1 MHTTVGAISSGSF
14 AVPCAPRA
22 EATGAP
28 LHAEARR
35 QPAAQPTIIGG
46 MQSGVTFARMDLEH
60 DERFQRLRAELG
72 VSAFGLNLLLLRP
85 GQRGRIHRHV
95 HQEEVYVVL
104 QGTLTLYVE
113 GEAHEL
119 VHGELARVAPEV
131 RRQLVNRHPNV
142 LAILAVGASAGHE
155 GRDGRAYT
163 SWQETGEGRAPQQVP
178 LPPDLPM

>member
-1 MHTTVGAISSGSF
+1 M
-14 AVPCAPRA
+14 
-22 EATGAP
+22 E
-28 LHAEARR
+28 
-35 QPAAQPTIIGG
+35 
-46 MQSGVTFARMDLEH
+46 SGVTFARMDLEH

-72 VSAFGLNLLLLRP
+72 VSAFGLNMLLLRP
-85 GQRGRIHRHV
+85 GQRGRIHRHQ

-113 GEAHEL
+113 GEPHEL

-163 SWQETGEGRAPQQVP
+163 SWEETGEGRPPQEVP
-178 LPPDLPM
+178 LPQDLLV

>member
-1 MHTTVGAISSGSF
+1 ME
-14 AVPCAPRA
+14 P
-22 EATGAP
+22 
-28 LHAEARR
+28 
-35 QPAAQPTIIGG
+35 
-46 MQSGVTFARMDLEH
+46 GVAYTKLDPDGE
-60 DERFQRLRAELG
+60 DRFQRLRQELG
-72 VSAFGLNLLLLRP
+72 VSTFGLNLLRLRP
-85 GQRGRIHRHV
+85 GERSRIHRHL

-113 GEAHEL
+113 GEPHEL

-163 SWQETGEGRAPQQVP
+163 SWEETGEGRPPQAVP
-178 LPPDLPM
+178 LPEDLPL